1 MLLGIMFKN
10 HIERLKCKIREMEV
24 SRAASEAL
32 QKASQDRWE
41 HQERTIASNALVLE
55 ALRTQHANGLQTVA
69 AEHAAALQVAHA
81 RQQLVL
87 DNNQTE
93 REERQEASNAFVA
106 EVARLRAEN
115 DALLIETTELKCE
128 RSACK
133 KKEANAKR
141 SVLRSFEWR
150 EDKVDASVL
159 RGVVAFWGATAE
171 VVDDADDDKKR
182 RSNKARQN
190 ILKII
195 VEQGFNGELHAG
207 MEKAFMK
214 KKRFKVFALTK
225 KSDLESKFNG
235 EAIGSISHCETGHEK
250 HMRGLI
256 PSSTSVQKMQRK
268 INDKAAE
275 IGFSCMPSTKTW
287 CWGDSTGNQL
297 REGVHRYV
305 KAVYYDK
312 WDPRVTA
319 ADPYILVLTGD
330 LARVNLKGTKCVTVC
345 GMKQCDRRL
354 PSQKMSIGGHENN
367 MNQSRTLY
375 VPAIAGYATESELMP
390 LFEQLVELFVEIE
403 QAQYIT
409 VDGTRYD
416 NVFIKVLVVA
426 DMMFLHKFTQRGGCC
441 ASTTHFCMFCSCMSK
456 FRHEGEPGGCDAC
469 RRENKVYDA
478 NGIQI
483 CLCHDMLTPEK
494 KASQLLRLAVLEE
507 LLRGKLPARKKPR
520 WEDLAGL
527 RRACLERCVPGSTNL
542 DGSLAFKPADLLA
555 IPRMSVAKC
564 EAWLDQRCDGI
575 LPSCLH
581 YISTYM
587 CVPTNSCELLQCKVA
602 ASCHIVQT

>member
-1 MLLGIMFKN
+1 MFKN
-10 HIERLKCKIREMEV
+10 HIQRLKSKISALEV
-24 SRAASEAL
+24 SLVASDVL
-32 QKASQDRWE
+32 QKASQERLE
-41 HQERTIASNALVLE
+41 HQDRTIASNALLLG
-55 ALRTQHANGLQTVA
+55 ALRTQHANG
-69 AEHAAALQVAHA
+69 
-81 RQQLVL
+81 
-87 DNNQTE
+87 QTE
-93 REERQEASNAFVA
+93 IEERQEASAAFVA

-115 DALLIETTELKCE
+115 VALVIETTSLKFE
-128 RSACK
+128 RNASK

-141 SVLRSFEWR
+141 SVLRSFQWR

-159 RGVVAFWGATAE
+159 RGTVAFWAATAE
-171 VVDDADDDKKR
+171 VVDDDDDEKKR

-207 MEKAFMK
+207 MEKAFVK

-268 INDKAAE
+268 INDTAAE
-275 IGFSCMPSTKTW
+275 MGFSCMPTPKTW
-287 CWGDSTGNQL
+287 CWGDRTGNQL

-312 WDPRVTA
+312 WDPRVTVD
-319 ADPYILVLTGD
+319 DPYILVLTGD

-345 GMKQCDRRL
+345 GMKECDRRL
-354 PSQKMSIGGHENN
+354 PSQKQSIGGHENN

-375 VPAIAGYATESELMP
+375 VPAVAGYATESELMP

-403 QAQYIT
+403 QEKYII

-426 DMMFLHKFTQRGGCC
+426 DMMFLHKFTERGGCC

-494 KASQLLRLAVLEE
+494 KSSQLQRQAVLAE
-507 LLRGKLPARKKPR
+507 LLRGKLPARKKPL

-542 DGSLAFKPADLLA
+542 DGSLAFKPADLTA
-555 IPRMSVAKC
+555 IPKMSVAKC
-564 EAWLDQRCDGI
+564 EAWLNQRCDGI
-575 LPSCLH
+575 PHTCH
-581 YISTYM
+581 HKFMPYV
-587 CVPTNSCELLQCKVA
+587 CVPTDDFVLLHCKA
-602 ASCHIVQT
+602 AAFCQIVLSLACIASPKQLCCRNWQRDRWSYHQIR